1 MTSRLRTSGRLL
13 AGLAA
18 LALGAMS
25 GCRGDRSKEPP
36 RQFFPSLDDQPKY
49 KAQSEV
55 EFFPD
60 SRSARDPMA
69 GVVAFGR
76 PYQTSEALRDDFL
89 REDDRLYRGV
99 DAGGAWLERI
109 PVDAVLRDGES
120 FRDLV
125 DLGRKTFEIYC
136 LPCHGGLA
144 VGGLEA
150 PYAGMVGARWSYPIP
165 NLHDPQYHPGG
176 EKGQDGYLFS
186 TIRNGVANA
195 EGQMPRLRMPAYA
208 EVVSPH
214 EAWAVVAYLRVLQAT
229 RSGSYDSLND
239 AARQRL
245 DEQRTQSA
253 TPTAATG
260 SMNSEDAS

>member
-1 MTSRLRTSGRLL
+1 MTSRRRTTGL
-13 AGLAA
+13 ALAWCAA

-25 GCRGDRSKEPP
+25 GCRGDRSEEPP

-60 SRSARDPMA
+60 QRSERDPVD

-76 PYQTSEALRDDFL
+76 PYEPASAREQYLRA
-89 REDDRLYRGV
+89 DDRVYRGV
-99 DAGGAWLERI
+99 DANGDWLQRI

-120 FRDLV
+120 FRDLIE
-125 DLGRKTFEIYC
+125 LGQKTFDIYC
-136 LPCHGGLA
+136 LPCHGGVA
-144 VGGLEA
+144 VGGADA

-165 NLHDPQYHPGG
+165 NLHDPQYQPGG
-176 EKGQDGYLFS
+176 EKGQDGYLFH
-186 TIRNGVANA
+186 TIRNGVPNA

-208 EVVSPH
+208 EVVSEH

-229 RSGSYDSLND
+229 RSASYDELND

-245 DEQRTQSA
+245 DQQRTQGA
-253 TPTAATG
+253 APTAAASPT
-260 SMNSEDAS
+260 NSEDAS